1 MLSVVSDL
9 FSALGKVLGVLS
21 AIFAFLFFGFLA
33 YVWIG
38 SDNHLIRYDGTPCQN
53 KVIKLSKPM
62 KKGIGSEST
71 INTAFYHITNFI
83 LQDIHDD
90 WVTITDTNKRYS
102 EDSEFKILG
111 YYKAYATGP
120 LSGLGGNGT
129 SGYLV
134 ESMKNQELSWILS
147 SEFNVQECNVCD
159 RYEGNGTSVPN
170 NFKEL
175 NITEIEVDI

>member
-1 MLSVVSDL
+1 MLSVINNL
-9 FSALGKVLGVLS
+9 FAVLGKVFGVLS
-21 AIFAFLFFGFLA
+21 GIFFFLFFGFLA

-38 SDNHLIRYDGTPCQN
+38 SDTHLIRYDGTSCQN

-90 WVTITDTNKRYS
+90 WVTITDTNQRYS
-102 EDSEFKILG
+102 VGNEFKILG
-111 YYKAYATGP
+111 YYKAYSTGP

-134 ESMKNQELSWILS
+134 ESTKNKELSWILS
-147 SEFNVQECNVCD
+147 SDFNVQECNVCD
-159 RYEGNGTSVPN
+159 SYEGNGTSVPN
-170 NFKEL
+170 NFREL
-175 NITEIEVDI
+175 NITENEIDI